1 MTALQPTIN
10 AASAVNLGG
19 DRSQTAAAKAEPAIP
34 AKTWIAVIGA
44 TLGAFMAV
52 LNIQI
57 VNASLA
63 DIQGAIGAGI
73 DDGGWIST
81 SYLIAEIVVIPL
93 SGWLAQVFSIRR
105 YLLTNAVLFLLLSVA
120 CAFAQD
126 LPQMIVLRAI
136 QGFTGGVLIP
146 MAFTLIITLLP
157 KSKQPVGL
165 ALFALS
171 ATFAP
176 AIGPT
181 IGGYLTENWGWQFI
195 FYVNLVPGAVMI
207 AMLWFSLEAKPM
219 KLSLLREGDWVGI
232 ATMAIGLSA
241 LQTVLEEGNKDDW
254 FGSAFIVRLS
264 VIAAVALTAFLWIEL
279 TTKKPLLN
287 LRLLLRR
294 NFGFGMLANFLL
306 GIALYG
312 SVFILPVYL
321 SRIQGYNAEQIGMV
335 LAWTGLPQL
344 LLIPLVPRLMKRFDP
359 RLIIGIGFAL
369 FAASNFMNIYMTND
383 YATDQLFWPNI
394 VRALGQALVMAPL
407 SAVAT
412 AGIEAENAGSAS
424 GLFNMMRNLG
434 GAVGIAV
441 AADLPDQARAVSL
454 QRADAVGLDAGTG
467 DPQPDRAVDPI
478 FPQSRRRRSRRSN
491 ASRGDRD
498 RRDRAEAGFHSR
510 LQRHILPARRRA
522 DCRTHRNLTAEEAGP
537 SCQRRRTLGLF
548 DQPLPTPPTRRTTM
562 KPRMNFYQA
571 APDTIK
577 ALSALETQIQGSGLE
592 KSLIELV
599 KTRASQINGCA
610 YCINMHT
617 EDARKQGETEQ
628 RLYLLN
634 AWRESPLYTDRERA
648 ALAWTEALTLI
659 AETHAPDDLYA
670 DVRAHFNEAETVN
683 LTMLI
688 GAINAWNRLAIAF
701 RAMHPV
707 KVKAAVA

>member
-1 MTALQPTIN
+1 MTALQPTLDAACAANAGELN
-10 AASAVNLGG
+10 AA
-19 DRSQTAAAKAEPAIP
+19 RAAATRAIS

-44 TLGAFMAV
+44 NLGAFMAV

-93 SGWLAQVFSIRR
+93 SGWLAQVFSIRK
-105 YLLTNAVLFLLLSVA
+105 YLLTNAVLFLLLSIA

-126 LPQMIVLRAI
+126 LPQMIALRAV

-157 KSKQPVGL
+157 KAKQPVGL
-165 ALFALS
+165 AIFALS

-181 IGGYLTENWGWQFI
+181 IGGYLTENWGWQYI
-195 FYVNLVPGAVMI
+195 FYVNLVPGAVMV
-207 AMLWFSLEAKPM
+207 AMLYFSLESKPM
-219 KLSLLREGDWVGI
+219 KLSLLREGDWPGI
-232 ATMAIGLSA
+232 ITMAIGLSA

-254 FGSAFIVRLS
+254 FGSPFIVRLS
-264 VIAAVALTAFLWIEL
+264 VIAAVSLSTFLVIEL
-279 TTKKPLLN
+279 TSKKPLLN

-344 LLIPLVPRLMKRFDP
+344 LLIPLVPRLMQRFDP

-434 GAVGIAV
+434 GAVGIALLQTLLTKREQYHSNV
-441 AADLPDQARAVSL
+441 LMQSVSVLEQATRTRIEQLTQYFINHGV
-454 QRADAVGLDAGTG
+454 
-467 DPQPDRAVDPI
+467 VDH
-478 FPQSRRRRSRRSN
+478 
-491 ASRGDRD
+491 
-498 RRDRAEAGFHSR
+498 AEASHRAIVAIGRIVQKQAF
-510 LQRHILPARRRA
+510 ILAF
-522 DCRTHRNLTAEEAGP
+522 
-537 SCQRRRTLGLF
+537 S
-548 DQPLPTPPTRRTTM
+548 
-562 KPRMNFYQA
+562 
-571 APDTIK
+571 DTF
-577 ALSALETQIQGSGLE
+577 
-592 KSLIELV
+592 
-599 KTRASQINGCA
+599 
-610 YCINMHT
+610 
-617 EDARKQGETEQ
+617 
-628 RLYLLN
+628 YLLG
-634 AWRESPLYTDRERA
+634 A
-648 ALAWTEALTLI
+648 ALIVALI
-659 AETHAPDDLYA
+659 AVAMLKKPNHLGDGG
-670 DVRAHFNEAETVN
+670 AH
-683 LTMLI
+683 
-688 GAINAWNRLAIAF
+688 
-701 RAMHPV
+701 
-707 KVKAAVA
+707 

>member
-10 AASAVNLGG
+10 TASAQFGSPAQANP
-19 DRSQTAAAKAEPAIP
+19 AAPAVS
-34 AKTWIAVIGA
+34 ARTWLAVFGA

-93 SGWLAQVFSIRR
+93 SGWLAQVFSVRI
-105 YLLTNAVLFLLLSVA
+105 YLLTNAVLFLALSVA
-120 CAFAQD
+120 CAFAQT

-157 KSKQPVGL
+157 KAKQPVGL

-181 IGGYLTENWGWQFI
+181 IGGYLTENFGWRYI
-195 FYVNLVPGAVMI
+195 FYVNLVPGAIMI
-207 AMLWFSLEAKPM
+207 AMLWFSLDAKPM
-219 KLSLLREGDWVGI
+219 KLTLLRDGDWYGI
-232 ATMAIGLSA
+232 ATMAVGLGA

-254 FGSAFIVRLS
+254 FGSPFIVKLS
-264 VIAAVALTAFLWIEL
+264 VIAAVSLAAFLWIEL
-279 TTKKPLLN
+279 TTRKPLLN
-287 LRLLLRR
+287 LRLLGRR

-312 SVFILPVYL
+312 SVFILPQYL
-321 SRIQGYNAEQIGMV
+321 ARIQGYNAEQIGMV

-344 LLIPLVPRLMKRFDP
+344 LLIPLVPRLMRRFDP
-359 RLIIGIGFAL
+359 RIIIGVGFAV
-369 FAASNFMNIYMTND
+369 FAASNFMNIYMTSN
-383 YATDQLFWPNI
+383 YGTDQLFWPNV

-434 GAVGIAV
+434 GAVGIAMLQTFLTKREQYHSNVLSQSVSVLEQATRTRIDQLTQYFMNHGV
-441 AADLPDQARAVSL
+441 ADQAAATSRALVAIGKII
-454 QRADAVGLDAGTG
+454 QKQAY
-467 DPQPDRAVDPI
+467 
-478 FPQSRRRRSRRSN
+478 
-491 ASRGDRD
+491 
-498 RRDRAEAGFHSR
+498 
-510 LQRHILPARRRA
+510 ILAFS
-522 DCRTHRNLTAEEAGP
+522 DTFFL
-537 SCQRRRTLGLF
+537 LG
-548 DQPLPTPPTRRTTM
+548 
-562 KPRMNFYQA
+562 
-571 APDTIK
+571 
-577 ALSALETQIQGSGLE
+577 
-592 KSLIELV
+592 
-599 KTRASQINGCA
+599 
-610 YCINMHT
+610 
-617 EDARKQGETEQ
+617 
-628 RLYLLN
+628 
-634 AWRESPLYTDRERA
+634 A
-648 ALAWTEALTLI
+648 ALVVALL
-659 AETHAPDDLYA
+659 AVLLLKRPDHLA
-670 DVRAHFNEAETVN
+670 SGGAH
-683 LTMLI
+683 
-688 GAINAWNRLAIAF
+688 
-701 RAMHPV
+701 
-707 KVKAAVA
+707 